1 MLEIK
6 KKVEEYV
13 EQKMDARF
21 SRAYVMFR
29 SMEGPARLLDR
40 ASQTRFQCCG
50 EKCHGDN
57 YKGMNFEG
65 TNLEIIRGPDP
76 SMIIWENLGVSQTE
90 TWARR
95 VFTCFVCLCLTGV
108 TIYGILYFKKI
119 ENEHNIDWCC
129 KTNFCKKT
137 NKLVNNNQ
145 LSIVISLVN
154 VIAKWVLKYIAIF
167 DRRVHR
173 SAWKAKSAR
182 NIFIF
187 STFNMGIVIL
197 LSSIK
202 IGLDENSRLPLLTGK
217 YK

>member
-129 KTNFCKKT
+129 KTNFCRKI
-137 NKLVNNNQ
+137 NKLVNN
-145 LSIVISLVN
+145 
-154 VIAKWVLKYIAIF
+154 
-167 DRRVHR
+167 H
-173 SAWKAKSAR
+173 
-182 NIFIF
+182 
-187 STFNMGIVIL
+187 
-197 LSSIK
+197 
-202 IGLDENSRLPLLTGK
+202 
-217 YK
+217 